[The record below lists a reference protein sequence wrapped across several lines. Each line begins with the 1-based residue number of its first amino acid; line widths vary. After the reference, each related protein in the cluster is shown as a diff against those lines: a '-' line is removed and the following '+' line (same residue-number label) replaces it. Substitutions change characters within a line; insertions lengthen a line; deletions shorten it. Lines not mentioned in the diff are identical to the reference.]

1 MGQESEA
8 GVLMVNVKI
17 YGENISVVK
26 GTSISELLGKSK
38 EKYDVILAKVNG
50 KLQELNKPLKEDCT
64 LEFLTTASKDGSKTY
79 VRGMIYVLIKAFYDV
94 VGKEN
99 IERFYV
105 EFSLGSGYYC
115 EYKGKKALTEEIL
128 DKVDKRMR
136 KIVEDDMPFIKKSV
150 DTDEAIAMFRA
161 HGMHDK
167 EKLFKYRRVS
177 KTNIYSLGNFE
188 DYFYGYMPI
197 STGILKYFKL
207 HLFDEGL
214 ILQLPSSKTPDVLG
228 EYEPQIKLFNTLKE
242 SNQWGRTME
251 VDTIGALNDVI
262 ASGRINELMLVQ
274 EAFQEKKIAQIAQQ
288 IVDAKTK
295 KIIMI
300 AGPSSSGKTSFSHR
314 LSIQLM
320 THGLK
325 PHPIAVD
332 NYFVNR
338 ADTPLDEDGNYNF
351 ECIEAIDI
359 EQFNK
364 DMAGLLRGETVEIPS
379 FNFKT
384 GQREYKGNYLTIGK
398 DDILVVEGIH
408 CLNDK
413 LSYSLPTESKFKI
426 YISALTQI
434 NIDEHNRI
442 ATTDG
447 RLIRRIIRDSRT
459 RGTKA
464 KDTIKMWPSV
474 RRGENENIFPY
485 QGEADVM
492 FNSALIY
499 ELAVL
504 KPYIEPVLFEIEK
517 DCPEYSEAKRLLKF
531 LDYVVG
537 VGSNEIPKNSILR
550 EFVGGSCFNVG

>member
-1 MGQESEA
+1 
-8 GVLMVNVKI
+8 MVNVKI

-38 EKYDVILAKVNG
+38 EKYDVILARVNG

-115 EYKGKKALTEEIL
+115 EYKGKKELTEEIL

-398 DDILVVEGIH
+398 EDILVVEGIH

-413 LSYSLPTESKFKI
+413 LSYSLPAESKFKI

-474 RRGENENIFPY
+474 RRGEDENIFPY

>member
-1 MGQESEA
+1 
-8 GVLMVNVKI
+8 MVNVKI
-17 YGENISVVK
+17 NDELVNVK
-26 GTSISELLGKSK
+26 KGVLIRELVEKYQDK
-38 EKYDVILAKVNG
+38 EGYDVILAKING
-50 KLQELNKPLKEDCT
+50 KLQELNKAVTQDCT

-79 VRGMIYVLIKAFYDV
+79 MRGMIFLLIKAFYDV
-94 VGKEN
+94 VGNDN

-105 EFSLGSGYYC
+105 EFSLGPGYYC
-115 EYKGKKALTEEIL
+115 EYKGKVTLDEALLE
-128 DKVDKRMR
+128 KVDARMR
-136 KIVEDDMPFIKKSV
+136 ELVAEDMPFIKKSV
-150 DTDEAIAMFRA
+150 DTDEAIRLFKN
-161 HGMHDK
+161 HGMTDK

-177 KTNIYSLGNFE
+177 KTNIYSLGDFE
-188 DYFYGYMPI
+188 DYFYGYMPV

-207 HLFDEGL
+207 HLFDDGL
-214 ILQLPSSKTPDVLG
+214 IIQLPTSKTPDVIDS
-228 EYEPQIKLFNTLKE
+228 YEPQIKLFNTLKE

-262 ASGRINELMLVQ
+262 SSGRINELMLVQ

-351 ECIEAIDI
+351 ECIEAIDT

-364 DMAGLLRGETVEIPS
+364 DMTALLNGETVEIPS

-384 GQREYKGNYLTIGK
+384 GQREYKGNFLKIGK

-413 LSYSLPTESKFKI
+413 LSYSLPISSKFKI

-442 ATTDG
+442 STTDG
-447 RLIRRIIRDSRT
+447 RLIRRIVRDSRT

-474 RRGENENIFPY
+474 RRGEDENIFPF

-504 KPYIEPVLFEIEK
+504 KQYIEPVLFEISK
-517 DCPEYSEAKRLLKF
+517 DCPEYIEAKRLLKF
-531 LDYVVG
+531 TDYVVG

>member
-1 MGQESEA
+1 
-8 GVLMVNVKI
+8 MVNVKI

-26 GTSISELLGKSK
+26 GTPISELLGKSK
-38 EKYDVILAKVNG
+38 EKYDVILARVNG
-50 KLQELNKPLKEDCT
+50 KLQELNKPLKEDCI

-188 DYFYGYMPI
+188 DYFYGYMPV

>member
-1 MGQESEA
+1 MW
-8 GVLMVNVKI
+8 VMLMVNVKI
-17 YGENISVVK
+17 YDEEIQVEK
-26 GTSISELLGKSK
+26 GVLIGDLLSQYSGK

-50 KLQELNKPLKEDCT
+50 KLQELNKELTEDCT
-64 LEFLTTASKDGSKTY
+64 VEILTTASKDGSKTY
-79 VRGMIYVLIKAFYDV
+79 MRGMIFLLIKAFYDV
-94 VGKEN
+94 VGNEN

-105 EFSLGSGYYC
+105 EFSLGPGYYC
-115 EYKGKKALTEEIL
+115 EYKGKVTLDEGIL
-128 DKVDKRMR
+128 EKVDARMR
-136 KIVEDDMPFIKKSV
+136 ELVSEDMPFVKKSV
-150 DTDEAIAMFRA
+150 DTDEAIALFKN
-161 HGMHDK
+161 HGMTDK

-188 DYFYGYMPI
+188 DYFYGYMPV

-214 ILQLPSSKTPDVLG
+214 IIQLPSSKTPDVIG
-228 EYEPQIKLFNTLKE
+228 DYEPQIKLFNTLKE
-242 SNQWGRTME
+242 SNQWGRTMG

-262 ASGRINELMLVQ
+262 AAGKINDLMLVQ

-338 ADTPLDEDGNYNF
+338 ENTPLDEDGNYNF
-351 ECIEAIDI
+351 ECIEAIDT

-364 DMAGLLRGETVEIPS
+364 DMTALLNGETVEIPS

-384 GQREYKGNYLTIGK
+384 GQREYKGNFLKIGK

-413 LSYSLPTESKFKI
+413 LSYSLPIESKFKI

-442 ATTDG
+442 STTDG
-447 RLIRRIIRDSRT
+447 RLIRRIVRDSRT

-474 RRGENENIFPY
+474 RRGEDENIFPF

-504 KPYIEPVLFEIEK
+504 KQYIEPVLFEISK
-517 DCPEYSEAKRLLKF
+517 DCPEYIEAKRLLKF
-531 LDYVVG
+531 TDYVVG

>member
-1 MGQESEA
+1 
-8 GVLMVNVKI
+8 MVKVNI
-17 YGENISVVK
+17 YGESISVAK
-26 GTSISELLGKSK
+26 GTLISSLLEKCNGK

-64 LEFLTTASKDGSKTY
+64 LQFLTTASKDGSKTY
-79 VRGMIYVLIKAFYDV
+79 MRGMIFMLIKAFYDV

-99 IERFYV
+99 VDRFYV
-105 EFSLGSGYYC
+105 EFSLGSGFYC
-115 EYKGKKALTEEIL
+115 EYKGENIL
-128 DKVDKRMR
+128 DEKLLLQVDKRMR
-136 KIVEDDMPFIKKSV
+136 EMVAADIPFVKKSV
-150 DTDEAIAMFRA
+150 DTDEAVALFKN
-161 HGMHDK
+161 HGMYDK

-177 KTNIYSLGNFE
+177 KTNIYSLDDFD
-188 DYFYGYMPI
+188 DYFYGYMPV

-214 ILQLPSSKTPDVLG
+214 IIQLPSSKTPDMLD
-228 EYEPQIKLFNTLKE
+228 EYKPQIKLFNTLKE

-262 ASGRINELMLVQ
+262 ASGRINDLILVQ
-274 EAFQEKKIAQIAQQ
+274 EAFQEKKIAQIASQ
-288 IVDAKTK
+288 IVQEKTK

-338 ADTPLDEDGNYNF
+338 EDTPLDEDGNYNF
-351 ECIEAIDI
+351 ECIEAIDTK
-359 EQFNK
+359 QFNE
-364 DMAGLLRGETVEIPS
+364 DMSALLRGETVEIPS

-413 LSYSLPTESKFKI
+413 LSYSLPSESKFKI

-442 ATTDG
+442 STTDG
-447 RLIRRIIRDSRT
+447 RLIRRIVRDCRT

-474 RRGENENIFPY
+474 RRGEDENIFPF

-504 KPYIEPVLFEIEK
+504 KQYIEPVLFEIDR
-517 DCPEYSEAKRLLKF
+517 DCPEYTEAKRLLKF
-531 LDYVVG
+531 MDYVVG

>member
-1 MGQESEA
+1 
-8 GVLMVNVKI
+8 MVNVNI
-17 YGENISVVK
+17 YGENINVAK
-26 GTSISELLGKSK
+26 GTLINSLLEKCNGR

-64 LEFLTTASKDGSKTY
+64 VEFLTTASKDGSKTY
-79 VRGMIYVLIKAFYDV
+79 MRGMIFMLIKAFYDV
-94 VGKEN
+94 VGKDN
-99 IERFYV
+99 VDRFYV

-115 EYKGKKALTEEIL
+115 EYKGKTVLDEEL
-128 DKVDKRMR
+128 LSKVDNRMR
-136 KIVEDDMPFIKKSV
+136 EMVAADMPFAKKSV
-150 DTDEAIAMFRA
+150 DTDEAVALFKK
-161 HGMHDK
+161 HGMYDK

-177 KTNIYSLGNFE
+177 KTNIYTLGDFE
-188 DYFYGYMPI
+188 DYFYGYMPV

-214 ILQLPSSKTPDVLG
+214 IIQLPSSKTPDVID
-228 EYEPQIKLFNTLKE
+228 EYKPQIKLFKTLKE

-262 ASGRINELMLVQ
+262 ASGKISDLILVQ
-274 EAFQEKKIAQIAQQ
+274 EAFQEKKIAQIASQ
-288 IVDAKTK
+288 IVEEKK
-295 KIIMI
+295 KIVMI

-351 ECIEAIDI
+351 ECIEAIDTK
-359 EQFNK
+359 QFND
-364 DMAGLLRGETVEIPS
+364 DMSALLKGETVEIPS
-379 FNFKT
+379 FNFKI

-474 RRGENENIFPY
+474 RRGEDENIFPF

-504 KPYIEPVLFEIEK
+504 KQYIEPVLFEIDK
-517 DCPEYSEAKRLLKF
+517 DCPEYTEAKRLLKF
-531 LDYVVG
+531 MDYVVG

>member
-1 MGQESEA
+1 
-8 GVLMVNVKI
+8 MVNVKI

-38 EKYDVILAKVNG
+38 EKYDVILARVNG

-136 KIVEDDMPFIKKSV
+136 KIVEDDMPFIKKTV
-150 DTDEAIAMFRA
+150 DTDEAIAMFRT

-413 LSYSLPTESKFKI
+413 LSYSLPAESKFKI